1 MWRITVK
8 LPLPL
13 HQHMQATSCGPVL
26 KTRLFTILVILTNVL
41 GDSSLRV
48 GMRQVGPIVSAS
60 PTAYLLAFLNPW
72 VAIGV
77 SLLILWMLSHMAL
90 LSWADLSYVLP
101 VTSIGYALV
110 ALAGRVFL
118 HEEVSPT
125 RWAGILLIVG
135 GVILVGRTEFNT
147 THK

>member
-1 MWRITVK
+1 
-8 LPLPL
+8 
-13 HQHMQATSCGPVL
+13 MQATNCSPVL
-26 KTRLFTILVILTNVL
+26 KTRLFTAIVILTNVL

-48 GMRQVGPIVSAS
+48 GMRQVGSLVSAS
-60 PTAYLLAFLNPW
+60 PVAYVLAFLNPW
-72 VAIGV
+72 VALGV

-110 ALAGRVFL
+110 ALSGRVFL
-118 HEEVSPT
+118 HEQVSPT
-125 RWAGILLIVG
+125 RWAGIALIVG

-147 THK
+147 THR

>member
-1 MWRITVK
+1 MLATEEKPEIAAPCS
-8 LPLPL
+8 PL
-13 HQHMQATSCGPVL
+13 L
-26 KTRLFTILVILTNVL
+26 KTRLVTLVVILTNVL

-48 GMRQVGPIVSAS
+48 GLRQVGSLVSKS
-60 PTAYLLAFLNPW
+60 PLAYVAALFNPW
-72 VAIGV
+72 VAVGV

-110 ALAGRVFL
+110 AVCGRVFL
-118 HEEVSPT
+118 HEAVSMS
-125 RWAGILLIVG
+125 RWTGIFLIVS

-147 THK
+147 TRKADFR

>member
-1 MWRITVK
+1 
-8 LPLPL
+8 
-13 HQHMQATSCGPVL
+13 MQAIKRKAPVQQSREAPVLTDCGTVL
-26 KTRLFTILVILTNVL
+26 KTRVFTLIVILTNVL
-41 GDSSLRV
+41 GDASMRV

-60 PTAYLLAFLNPW
+60 PVSYILAFLNPW

-101 VTSIGYALV
+101 VTSVGYALV

-118 HEEVSPT
+118 HEAVSPK
-125 RWAGILLIVG
+125 RWGGILLIVG
-135 GVILVGRTEFNT
+135 GVILVGRTEHNT
-147 THK
+147 TS